1 MPTWWGRK
9 SCKNN
14 NNSRGISTDRDIKSC
29 GVGVVVVD
37 PPLTP
42 TRAATPRCSREFAGA
57 SSSAFSGF
65 DSDSTE
71 KRGHPLPR
79 PLLSPVSIHQ
89 DHVSGS
95 TSGST
100 SVSSVSSSGS
110 AEDQSQLVVSRGH
123 CDVKLNERASPKV
136 VTTRPTSPLHQ
147 RLAGVVSLE
156 SSTGRNDDG
165 RSSSECHPLPR
176 PPTSPTSPS
185 AVRPPTSPTSPSAVH
200 GSRIV
205 GGYETPSP
213 SGFSKWKKG
222 KFLGSGTFGQVY
234 QGFNSEK
241 GKMCAIKEVKVI
253 SDDQTSKECLK
264 QLNQEINLLSQLCH
278 PNIVQYYGSELS
290 EETLSVYLEYM
301 SGGSIHK
308 LLKEYGSFTEPVIQ
322 NYTRQILAGLAYL
335 HGRNTVHRDIKG
347 ANILVDPN
355 GEIKLADFGM
365 AKHVTAFSTMLS
377 FKGSPYWM
385 APEVVMSQNGY
396 THAVDVWSL
405 GCTILEMA
413 TSKPPWSQFEGVA
426 AIFKIGNSKDTPEI
440 PDHLSN
446 DAKNFIRL
454 CLQRNPTVRPT
465 ASQLLDHPFLRVH
478 TTRVANTSMPK
489 DAAPHSFDGT
499 FSLPTRESYPGRLS
513 HDNYQRQPLSRAIKS
528 PSRENV
534 RAITSLP
541 VSPCS
546 SPLRQLGPAYK
557 SCFLSPPHPSY
568 AFPGL
573 DSGYNLAEFAASPFR
588 MKKDTMIEPSSFRTQ
603 TPNTPLRSRLV

>member
-9 SCKNN
+9 SCKNKDDN
-14 NNSRGISTDRDIKSC
+14 HSNSRGISTDRDIKSC
-29 GVGVVVVD
+29 GVGVD

-42 TRAATPRCSREFAGA
+42 TRGGTPRCSREFAGA
-57 SSSAFSGF
+57 SSGFSGF

-71 KRGHPLPR
+71 KKGHPLPR

-123 CDVKLNERASPKV
+123 SDVKFNERASPKAV
-136 VTTRPTSPLHQ
+136 SNRPTSPLHQ
-147 RLAGVVSLE
+147 RLSGVVSLE

-185 AVRPPTSPTSPSAVH
+185 AVH
-200 GSRIV
+200 GSRIG
-205 GGYETPSP
+205 GGYETSP

-222 KFLGSGTFGQVY
+222 KFLGRGTFGQVY

-241 GKMCAIKEVKVI
+241 GKMCAIKEVNVI
-253 SDDQTSKECLK
+253 TDDQTSKECLK

-290 EETLSVYLEYM
+290 EETLSVYLEYV

-396 THAVDVWSL
+396 TRAVDVWSL

-454 CLQRNPTVRPT
+454 CLQRNPTARPT
-465 ASQLLDHPFLRVH
+465 ASQLLEHPFLRVH
-478 TTRVANTSMPK
+478 TTRVANNSMPK
-489 DAAPHSFDGT
+489 DASPRPFDGSY
-499 FSLPTRESYPGRLS
+499 SLQPTRESYPGRLS
-513 HDNYQRQPLSRAIKS
+513 HDNYQRQPVSRTIKS
-528 PSRENV
+528 PRENV

-568 AFPGL
+568 LFPGQ

-588 MKKDTMIEPSSFRTQ
+588 VKKDTMIEPSSFRAQ
-603 TPNTPLRSRLV
+603 TPNSPLRSRLV

>member
-9 SCKNN
+9 SCKNKDDN
-14 NNSRGISTDRDIKSC
+14 HRGIISTDRDIKSS
-29 GVGVVVVD
+29 VVVVD

-42 TRAATPRCSREFAGA
+42 TRVGTPRC
-57 SSSAFSGF
+57 
-65 DSDSTE
+65 
-71 KRGHPLPR
+71 
-79 PLLSPVSIHQ
+79 
-89 DHVSGS
+89 
-95 TSGST
+95 
-100 SVSSVSSSGS
+100 SVSSSGS
-110 AEDQSQLVVSRGH
+110 ADDQSQLVASRGH
-123 CDVKLNERASPKV
+123 GDVKFNVAAAPRSPERASPKAA
-136 VTTRPTSPLHQ
+136 TATIRPTSPLHQ
-147 RLAGVVSLE
+147 RLSGVVSLE

-185 AVRPPTSPTSPSAVH
+185 AVH
-200 GSRIV
+200 GSWIG
-205 GGYETPSP
+205 GGYETTSP
-213 SGFSKWKKG
+213 KWKKG

-234 QGFNSEK
+234 LGFNSEI

-264 QLNQEINLLSQLCH
+264 QLNQEINLLNQLCH

-290 EETLSVYLEYM
+290 EETLSVYLEYV

-355 GEIKLADFGM
+355 GEIKLAAFGM
-365 AKHVTAFSTMLS
+365 VRHVTTMLS

-396 THAVDVWSL
+396 TSAVDIWSL

-426 AIFKIGNSKDTPEI
+426 AIFKIGNSEDTPEI

-465 ASQLLDHPFLRVH
+465 ASQLLEHPFLRN
-478 TTRVANTSMPK
+478 TTRVASTSMPK
-489 DAAPHSFDGT
+489 DTCPPRSHDGS

-513 HDNYQRQPLSRAIKS
+513 HDNYPRQPLSRTIKS

-568 AFPGL
+568 AFPGQ

-588 MKKDTMIEPSSFRTQ
+588 MKKDTMMEPASFRGQ
-603 TPNTPLRSRLV
+603 TPNSPLRSRLV